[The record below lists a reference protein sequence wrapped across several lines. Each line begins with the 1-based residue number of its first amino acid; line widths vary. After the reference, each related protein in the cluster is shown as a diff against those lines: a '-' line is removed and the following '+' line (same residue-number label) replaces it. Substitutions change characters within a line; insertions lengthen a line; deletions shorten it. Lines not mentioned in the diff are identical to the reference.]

1 MSLVTTA
8 LSSAVN
14 LAGLPRTLAIYGVAV
29 AAVVARRVA
38 SRLAQYMAIAALV
51 AIGAAF
57 LTAAIFL
64 ALMNAVGAVYA
75 ALIVGS
81 AYLVCGLVALLVMRS
96 SRP

>member
-14 LAGLPRTLAIYGVAV
+14 LAGLPRTMAIYGTAV

-38 SRLAQYMAIAALV
+38 SQLAQYMAIVALV

-64 ALMNAVGAVYA
+64 ALMNSLGAIYA
-75 ALIVGS
+75 AVIVGS
-81 AYLVCGLVALLVMRS
+81 AYLVCGLIALLVMRS
-96 SRP
+96 NRT